1 MLTAP
6 YLPPKTVRQ
15 YNSKLMELFSLYMN
29 LFPTAVDG
37 KAVTELAEDCNIPLA
52 EAFAHYL
59 AALME
64 LDAGGPDR
72 LFFQHWLLPSIR
84 ELSATLSVNP
94 NTIQKSYAE
103 LIRRG
108 IIIPSPGSG
117 TYVAPD
123 AIEKI
128 RHAAGSKLEQLEALV
143 AELVLADVPR
153 SDVLATVC
161 AVYARSEKREP
172 IPAPIPPTGG
182 TQS

>member
-1 MLTAP
+1 MLFID
-6 YLPPKTVRQ
+6 
-15 YNSKLMELFSLYMN
+15 KLSAKPVYEQV
-29 LFPTAVDG
+29 VDG
-37 KAVTELAEDCNIPLA
+37 IERGI
-52 EAFAHYL
+52 
-59 AALME
+59 
-64 LDAGGPDR
+64 
-72 LFFQHWLLPSIR
+72 LLGIYPPGAQVPSLR
-84 ELSATLSVNP
+84 ELSQSLGINP